1 MATSG
6 SVDFSLSRDQVI
18 TAALKKIGALAAGET
33 ASSEEV
39 SDAAI
44 TLNMMLKSMQADGLK
59 IFLRKRATVFLEKD
73 KSAYSFTTTT
83 SGDHSAY
90 SYTRTQIKTAA
101 SASATSI
108 DVDSTTGMTAGD
120 YIGFEL
126 DDGTSHWTTIAS
138 ITDSDTVVINSGLA
152 SAAAVD
158 NYVYFYTTKIDRP
171 LRVVQAWV
179 RDEGQT
185 SDIPVVIVSQK
196 EYYELANKT
205 AEGRPNTIYYDPQLN
220 NGTLWVWPEPDSVTD
235 TLELIVQRPIEDMD
249 AAANEFDVPVEW
261 LEPIVYGLAYRLCPE
276 YRVPLK
282 VKQDIERNALMF
294 LEMARSF
301 DIEHASVFLQ
311 PEIR

>member
-6 SVDFSLSRDQVI
+6 SVNFSLSRDQAI

-39 SDAAI
+39 SDAAL
-44 TLNMMLKSMQADGLK
+44 TLNLMLKAMQADGLK

-73 KSAYSFTTTT
+73 KSAYSLTSSS

-126 DDGTSHWTTIAS
+126 DDGTAHWTTIAS
-138 ITDSDTVVINSGLA
+138 ITDSDTVVINSGIA

-158 NYVYFYTTKIDRP
+158 NYVYFYTSKIDRP
-171 LRVVQAWV
+171 LRVVHAFV
-179 RDEGQT
+179 RDE
-185 SDIPVVIVSQK
+185 SDNDVPVEIVAQQL
-196 EYYELANKT
+196 YWDLGDKT
-205 AEGRPNTIYYDPQLN
+205 AEGKPNQIYYDAQR
-220 NGTLWVWPEPDSVTD
+220 GTGKLYVWPTTASVTD
-235 TLELIVQRPIEDMD
+235 TLELIVHRPIEDMD
-249 AAANEFDVPVEW
+249 AAANEFDCPVEW
-261 LEPIVYGLAYRLCPE
+261 LEAIVYGLAFRLCPD

-294 LEMARSF
+294 LEQAKSF
-301 DIEHASVFLQ
+301 DIEHTSVFLQ